1 MKTNLLIGIICLTL
15 FITKTYA
22 QTAIVNSQTEVKKSE
37 TMKQIFIDKF
47 IVPEKS
53 KQEFLE
59 RVSINRNFIKHL
71 NGFIKDE
78 AYERTDENGN
88 LIYMT
93 IAVWENEAVLKKAK
107 ETVQAEYKKEGFNIA
122 EMFERLH
129 IVMERN
135 IYKEAQKP

>member
-122 EMFERLH
+122 EMFERLN